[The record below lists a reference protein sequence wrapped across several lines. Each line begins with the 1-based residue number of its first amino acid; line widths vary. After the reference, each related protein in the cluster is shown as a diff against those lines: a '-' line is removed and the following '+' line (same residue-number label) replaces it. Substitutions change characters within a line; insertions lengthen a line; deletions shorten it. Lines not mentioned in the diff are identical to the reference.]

1 MSSFKVL
8 FQISGSIAAYKA
20 AHVISRLM
28 QNGCEVQTVLTHSAA
43 QFIGPATLEG
53 LTGKPVI
60 TDTFQ
65 AGNMMDHIHLARW
78 ADLAILC
85 PATANSINK
94 LAAGIADDF
103 IGTLFLAYEKSKPY
117 LIAPAMNEQ
126 MLNHPATQKSLETL
140 QSYGVE
146 ILGTNAG
153 LLACGEEGYGKL
165 LDPDVIL
172 QKVLSYKLASQPS
185 KGSVLITAGG
195 TREPI
200 DSVRSITNTST
211 GQTAAQIADALSRN
225 GYQVTYLKAKN
236 AVTSSAA
243 FNTIEF
249 DTFQD
254 LQRILHETLHA
265 EYFKAVIHLAA
276 VSDFHVANAISQK
289 MESTDSV
296 QLQLKANPKLIDHL
310 KEWSKNKDI
319 FVIGFKLTSSAS
331 EIERNEAVQKIFKKN
346 VVNAVVHNDL
356 SEITSHSHT
365 GKIFTSAQNKIN
377 FTNKNELSKGL
388 TDLLETL

>member
-1 MSSFKVL
+1 MSNFKVL

-28 QNGCEVQTVLTHSAA
+28 QNGCEVQTVATPSAL

-65 AGNMMDHIHLARW
+65 NGQMMDHIHLARW
-78 ADLAILC
+78 ADLVILC

-103 IGTLFLAYEKSKPY
+103 IGSLFLAYEKSKPY
-117 LIAPAMNEQ
+117 LIAPAMNAQ
-126 MLNHPATQKSLETL
+126 MLKHPATQKSFETLKSYGIEILETN
-140 QSYGVE
+140 Q
-146 ILGTNAG
+146 G

-172 QKVLSYKLASQPS
+172 NKILSFKSPKES
-185 KGSVLITAGG
+185 KGSILITSGG

-211 GQTAAQIADALSRN
+211 GQTAAQISEALSSA
-225 GYQVTYLKAKN
+225 GYQVTYLKAKT
-236 AVTSSAA
+236 AVPSPSA
-243 FNTIEF
+243 FHTTEF

-254 LQRILHETLHA
+254 LKQALESSLRST
-265 EYFKAVIHLAA
+265 EYKAVIHLAA
-276 VSDFHVANAISQK
+276 VSDFHVANASANKIESQ
-289 MESTDSV
+289 SSLQI
-296 QLQLKANPKLIDHL
+296 QLNANPKLIDHL
-310 KEWSKNKDI
+310 REWSKNKDTFI
-319 FVIGFKLTSSAS
+319 VGFKLTSGAN
-331 EIERNEAVQKIFKKN
+331 ETERNEAVQKLLQKN

-356 SEITSHSHT
+356 YEIS
-365 GKIFTSAQNKIN
+365 
-377 FTNKNELSKGL
+377 KNEHHGLIYISKEKKIDFKNKYELSHKL

>member
-20 AHVISRLM
+20 AHVISRLV
-28 QNGCEVQTVLTHSAA
+28 QNGCEVQTVASTSAL

-65 AGNMMDHIHLARW
+65 RGTMMDHIHLARW
-78 ADLAILC
+78 ADLVILC

-94 LAAGIADDF
+94 LAAGIGDDF
-103 IGTLFLAYEKSKPY
+103 IGTLFLACERNKPY

-126 MLNHPATQKSLETL
+126 MLKHPVTQKSLETL
-140 QSYGVE
+140 KSIGAE
-146 ILGTNAG
+146 ILETDTG

-172 QKVLSYKLASQPS
+172 QKILSFKTPKES
-185 KGSVLITAGG
+185 KGSILITAGG

-211 GQTAAQIADALSRN
+211 GQTASQISQALSAQ
-225 GYQVTYLKAKN
+225 GFQVTYLKAKN
-236 AVTSSAA
+236 ALSSPSA
-243 FNTIEF
+243 FKTIEF

-254 LQRILHETLHA
+254 LKTALENALRLES
-265 EYFKAVIHLAA
+265 FKAVIHLAA
-276 VSDFHVANAISQK
+276 VSDFHVENASAEKI
-289 MESTDSV
+289 ESKPSL
-296 QLQLKANPKLIDHL
+296 QIQLKANPKLIDHL
-310 KEWSKNKDI
+310 REWSKNKDVFI
-319 FVIGFKLTSSAS
+319 IGFKLTSGAS
-331 EIERNEAVQKIFKKN
+331 EVERNEAVQKILQKN
-346 VVNAVVHNDL
+346 IVNAVVQNDISEISKNEHHGQIYISEGKKLDFKNKFEL
-356 SEITSHSHT
+356 SE
-365 GKIFTSAQNKIN
+365 KL
-377 FTNKNELSKGL
+377 TN
-388 TDLLETL
+388 LLETL